1 MSPRTLGLDAALH
14 RYLLEVSVREEPAAR
29 ALREYTATL
38 PEAVMQ
44 ISPEQGQFL
53 RLLLRLMNAERAL
66 EVGTFTGYSALCMA
80 QAVGARGRV
89 VCLDRSAE
97 WTAVA
102 REYWARAG
110 VDGRI
115 ELRLGDARD
124 SLERLRAE
132 GGAGRFDFAFLDA
145 DKERYAAYY
154 ELLLELVR
162 PGGVIAV
169 DNTLWSG
176 RVADPAAQEPETAA
190 IRAFNAAL
198 AADERVLLSLVPIGD
213 GLTLAR
219 KH

>member
-1 MSPRTLGLDAALH
+1 MSPRTLGLDAALQ
-14 RYLLEVSVREEPAAR
+14 RYLLAVSPPEEPAAR
-29 ALREYTATL
+29 ALREYTAAL

-66 EVGTFTGYSALCMA
+66 EVGTFTGYSALCLA
-80 QAVGARGRV
+80 RGVGARGRV
-89 VCLDRSAE
+89 VCLDRSEE

-102 REYWARAG
+102 REHWARAG
-110 VDGRI
+110 VAGRI
-115 ELRLGDARD
+115 ELRLGDARE
-124 SLERLRAE
+124 SLDRLRAE
-132 GGAGRFDFAFLDA
+132 GQAARFDFAFLDA
-145 DKERYAAYY
+145 DKRNYAAYY
-154 ELLLELVR
+154 ERLLELVR
-162 PGGVIAV
+162 PGGLIAV

-176 RVADPAAQEPETAA
+176 RVADPAAQDPETAA

-198 AADERVLLSLVPIGD
+198 AADDRALVSLVPIGD

>member
-29 ALREYTATL
+29 ALREYTAAL

-80 QAVGARGRV
+80 RAVGARGRV

-115 ELRLGDARD
+115 ELRLGDARE
-124 SLERLRAE
+124 SLDRLRAE
-132 GGAGRFDFAFLDA
+132 VGAARFDFAFLDA
-145 DKERYAAYY
+145 DKEHYAAYY
-154 ELLLELVR
+154 ERLLELVR
-162 PGGVIAV
+162 PGGVIAI

-176 RVADPAAQEPETAA
+176 RVADPAERDPETAA

-198 AADERVLLSLVPIGD
+198 AADDRALVSLVPIGD

>member
-53 RLLLRLMNAERAL
+53 RLLLRLMNAERVL

-80 QAVGARGRV
+80 RAVGARGRV

-115 ELRLGDARD
+115 ELRLGDARE

-132 GGAGRFDFAFLDA
+132 EGAGRFDFAFLDA
-145 DKERYAAYY
+145 DKEHYAAYY
-154 ELLLELVR
+154 ERLLELVR
-162 PGGVIAV
+162 PGGVIAI

-176 RVADPAAQEPETAA
+176 RVADPAEREPETAA

-198 AADERVLLSLVPIGD
+198 AADDRALLSLVPIGD

>member
-38 PEAVMQ
+38 PEVVMQ

-53 RLLLRLMNAERAL
+53 RLLLRLMNAERVL

-89 VCLDRSAE
+89 VCLDRSEE
-97 WTAVA
+97 WTAAA

-132 GGAGRFDFAFLDA
+132 GAAGRFDFAFLDA

>member
-14 RYLLEVSVREEPAAR
+14 RYLLEVSVREEPVAR
-29 ALREYTATL
+29 ALREYTAAL

-53 RLLLRLMNAERAL
+53 RLLLRLMNAERVL

-89 VCLDRSAE
+89 VCLDRSEE
-97 WTAVA
+97 WTAAA
-102 REYWARAG
+102 RGYWARAG
-110 VDGRI
+110 VAERI

-176 RVADPAAQEPETAA
+176 RVADPAVQDPETAA

>member
-29 ALREYTATL
+29 ALREYTAAL

-80 QAVGARGRV
+80 RAVGARGRV
-89 VCLDRSAE
+89 VCLDRSEE

-115 ELRLGDARD
+115 ELRLGDARE

-132 GGAGRFDFAFLDA
+132 GAAGRFDFAFLDA
-145 DKERYAAYY
+145 DKENYAAYY

-176 RVADPAAQEPETAA
+176 RVADPAAREPETAA

-198 AADERVLLSLVPIGD
+198 AADDRALLSLVPIGD

>member
-29 ALREYTATL
+29 ALREYTAAL

-80 QAVGARGRV
+80 RAVGARGRV

-115 ELRLGDARD
+115 ELRLGDARE
-124 SLERLRAE
+124 SLDRLRAE
-132 GGAGRFDFAFLDA
+132 AGAARFDFAFLDA
-145 DKERYAAYY
+145 DKEHYAAYY
-154 ELLLELVR
+154 ERLLELVR
-162 PGGVIAV
+162 PGGVIAI

-176 RVADPAAQEPETAA
+176 RVADPAERDPETAA

-198 AADERVLLSLVPIGD
+198 AADDRALVSLVPIGD

>member
-29 ALREYTATL
+29 ALRAYTAAL

-53 RLLLRLMNAERAL
+53 RLLLRLMNAERVL

-110 VDGRI
+110 VDGCI

-124 SLERLRAE
+124 SLEQLRAE

-176 RVADPAAQEPETAA
+176 RVADPAAQDPETAA

-198 AADERVLLSLVPIGD
+198 AADERVQLSLVPIGD

>member
-29 ALREYTATL
+29 ALREYTAAL

-53 RLLLRLMNAERAL
+53 RLLLRLMNAERVL

-80 QAVGARGRV
+80 RAVGARGRV

-115 ELRLGDARD
+115 ELRLGDARE

-132 GGAGRFDFAFLDA
+132 EGAGHFDFAFLDA
-145 DKERYAAYY
+145 DKENYVAYY
-154 ELLLELVR
+154 ERLLELVR
-162 PGGVIAV
+162 PGGVIAI

-176 RVADPAAQEPETAA
+176 RVADPAERDPETAA

-198 AADERVLLSLVPIGD
+198 AADDRALLSLVPIGD

>member
-1 MSPRTLGLDAALH
+1 MSPRTLGLDEALQ
-14 RYLLEVSVREEPAAR
+14 RYLLEVSAPEEPAAR
-29 ALREYTATL
+29 ALREYTAGL

-66 EVGTFTGYSALCMA
+66 EVGTFTGYSALCLA
-80 QAVGARGRV
+80 RGVGARGRV
-89 VCLDRSAE
+89 VCLDRSEE

-102 REYWARAG
+102 REHWARAG
-110 VDGRI
+110 VDERI
-115 ELRLGDARD
+115 ELRLGDARE
-124 SLERLRAE
+124 SLDRLRAE
-132 GGAGRFDFAFLDA
+132 GQAARFDFAFLDA
-145 DKERYAAYY
+145 DKRNYAAYY
-154 ELLLELVR
+154 ERLLELVR
-162 PGGVIAV
+162 PGGLIAV

-176 RVADPAAQEPETAA
+176 RVADPAAQDPETAA

-198 AADERVLLSLVPIGD
+198 AADDRALVSLVPIGD

>member
-29 ALREYTATL
+29 ALREYTAAL

-80 QAVGARGRV
+80 RAVGARGRV

-115 ELRLGDARD
+115 ELRLGDARE
-124 SLERLRAE
+124 SLDRLRAE
-132 GGAGRFDFAFLDA
+132 AGAARFDFAFLDA
-145 DKERYAAYY
+145 DKENYAAYY
-154 ELLLELVR
+154 ERLLELVR
-162 PGGVIAV
+162 PGGVIAI

-176 RVADPAAQEPETAA
+176 RVADPAERDPETAA

-198 AADERVLLSLVPIGD
+198 AADDRALVSLVPIGD

>member
-1 MSPRTLGLDAALH
+1 MSPRTLGMDAALH
-14 RYLLEVSVREEPAAR
+14 RYLLEVSVAEEPAAR
-29 ALREYTATL
+29 ALRERTAAL

-53 RLLLRLMNAERAL
+53 RLLLRLMNAERVI

-80 QAVGARGRV
+80 RAVGARGRV
-89 VCLDRSAE
+89 VCLDRSEE

-102 REYWARAG
+102 RDHWARAG

-115 ELRLGDARD
+115 ELRLGDARE
-124 SLERLRAE
+124 SLEQLRAE
-132 GGAGRFDFAFLDA
+132 GGTARFDFAFLDA
-145 DKERYAAYY
+145 DKRNYAAYY
-154 ELLLELVR
+154 ERLLELVR

-176 RVADPAAQEPETAA
+176 RVADPAERDPETAA

-198 AADERVLLSLVPIGD
+198 AADDRVLVSLVPIGD

>member
-29 ALREYTATL
+29 ALREYTAAL

-53 RLLLRLMNAERAL
+53 RLLLRLMNAERVL
-66 EVGTFTGYSALCMA
+66 EVCTFTGYSALCMA
-80 QAVGARGRV
+80 RAVGARGRV
-89 VCLDRSAE
+89 VCLDRSEE

-115 ELRLGDARD
+115 ELRLGDARE

-132 GGAGRFDFAFLDA
+132 GAAGRFDFAFLDA
-145 DKERYAAYY
+145 DKEHYAAYY

-176 RVADPAAQEPETAA
+176 RVADPAAREPETAA

-198 AADERVLLSLVPIGD
+198 AADDRALLSLVPIGD

>member
-29 ALREYTATL
+29 ALREYTAAL

-53 RLLLRLMNAERAL
+53 RLLLRLMNAERVL

-80 QAVGARGRV
+80 RAVGARGRV
-89 VCLDRSAE
+89 VCLDRSEE

-110 VDGRI
+110 VDGRT
-115 ELRLGDARD
+115 ELRLGDARE
-124 SLERLRAE
+124 SLARLRAE
-132 GGAGRFDFAFLDA
+132 GAAGRFDFAFLDA
-145 DKERYAAYY
+145 DKENYAAYY

-176 RVADPAAQEPETAA
+176 RVADPAARDPETAA

-198 AADERVLLSLVPIGD
+198 AADDRAQLSLVPIGD

>member
-53 RLLLRLMNAERAL
+53 RLLLRLMNAVRVL

-80 QAVGARGRV
+80 QAVGARGQV

-132 GGAGRFDFAFLDA
+132 GAAGRFDFAFLDA

>member
-14 RYLLEVSVREEPAAR
+14 RYLLEVSVREEPVAR
-29 ALREYTATL
+29 ALREYTAAL

-53 RLLLRLMNAERAL
+53 RLLLRLMNAERVL

-80 QAVGARGRV
+80 RAVGARGRV

-115 ELRLGDARD
+115 ELRLGDARE
-124 SLERLRAE
+124 SLERLCAE
-132 GGAGRFDFAFLDA
+132 DGAGRFDFAFLDA
-145 DKERYAAYY
+145 DKEHYAAYY
-154 ELLLELVR
+154 ERLLELVR
-162 PGGVIAV
+162 PGGVIAI

-176 RVADPAAQEPETAA
+176 RVADPAEREPETAA

-198 AADERVLLSLVPIGD
+198 AADDRALLSLVPIGD

>member
-29 ALREYTATL
+29 ALREYTAAL

-53 RLLLRLMNAERAL
+53 HLLLRLMNAERVL

-80 QAVGARGRV
+80 RAVGARGRV
-89 VCLDRSAE
+89 VCLDRSEE

-115 ELRLGDARD
+115 ELRLGDARE

-132 GGAGRFDFAFLDA
+132 GAAGRFDFAFLDA
-145 DKERYAAYY
+145 DKGSYAAYY
-154 ELLLELVR
+154 ERLLELVR
-162 PGGVIAV
+162 PGGVIAI

-176 RVADPAAQEPETAA
+176 RVADPAEREPETAA

-198 AADERVLLSLVPIGD
+198 AADDRALLSLVPIGD

>member
-53 RLLLRLMNAERAL
+53 RLLLRLMNAERVL

-89 VCLDRSAE
+89 VCLDRSEE
-97 WTAVA
+97 WTAAA

-132 GGAGRFDFAFLDA
+132 GAAGRFDFAFLDA
-145 DKERYAAYY
+145 DKERYASYY

>member
-1 MSPRTLGLDAALH
+1 MSPRTLGLNEALQ
-14 RYLLEVSVREEPAAR
+14 RYLLEVSVPEEPAAR
-29 ALREYTATL
+29 ALREYTAAL

-66 EVGTFTGYSALCMA
+66 EVGTFTGYSALCLA
-80 QAVGARGRV
+80 RGVGARGRV
-89 VCLDRSAE
+89 VCLDRSEE

-102 REYWARAG
+102 REHWARAG
-110 VDGRI
+110 VAERI
-115 ELRLGDARD
+115 ELRLGDARE
-124 SLERLRAE
+124 SLDRLRAE
-132 GGAGRFDFAFLDA
+132 GQAARFDFAFLDA
-145 DKERYAAYY
+145 DKRNYAAYY
-154 ELLLELVR
+154 ERLLELVR
-162 PGGVIAV
+162 PGGLIAV

-176 RVADPAAQEPETAA
+176 RVADPAAQDPETAA

-198 AADERVLLSLVPIGD
+198 AADDRALVSLVPIGD

>member
-1 MSPRTLGLDAALH
+1 MSPRTLGLDEALQ
-14 RYLLEVSVREEPAAR
+14 RYLLEVSVPEEPAAR
-29 ALREYTATL
+29 ALREYTAAL

-66 EVGTFTGYSALCMA
+66 EVGTFTGYSALCLA
-80 QAVGARGRV
+80 RGVGARGRV
-89 VCLDRSAE
+89 VCLDRSEE

-102 REYWARAG
+102 REHWARAG
-110 VDGRI
+110 VVERI
-115 ELRLGDARD
+115 ELRLGDARE
-124 SLERLRAE
+124 SLDRLRAE
-132 GGAGRFDFAFLDA
+132 GQAARFDFAFLDA
-145 DKERYAAYY
+145 DKRNYAAYY
-154 ELLLELVR
+154 ERLLELVR
-162 PGGVIAV
+162 PGGLIAV

-176 RVADPAAQEPETAA
+176 RVADPAAQDPETAA

-198 AADERVLLSLVPIGD
+198 AADDRALVSLVPIGD

>member
-14 RYLLEVSVREEPAAR
+14 RYLLEVSVQEEPAAR
-29 ALREYTATL
+29 ALREYTAAL

-80 QAVGARGRV
+80 RAVGARGRV
-89 VCLDRSAE
+89 VCLDRSEE

-110 VDGRI
+110 VDDRI
-115 ELRLGDARD
+115 ELRLGDARE
-124 SLERLRAE
+124 SLDRLRAE
-132 GGAGRFDFAFLDA
+132 GGAARFDFAFLDA

-154 ELLLELVR
+154 ERLLELVR
-162 PGGVIAV
+162 PGGVIAI

-176 RVADPAAQEPETAA
+176 RVADPAERGPETAA

-198 AADERVLLSLVPIGD
+198 AADDRALVSLVPIGD

>member
-1 MSPRTLGLDAALH
+1 VSPRTLGLDAALH

-29 ALREYTATL
+29 ALREYTAAL

-53 RLLLRLMNAERAL
+53 RLLLRLMNAERVL

-80 QAVGARGRV
+80 RAVGARGRV

-115 ELRLGDARD
+115 ELRLGDARE

-132 GGAGRFDFAFLDA
+132 EGAGRFDFAFLDA
-145 DKERYAAYY
+145 DKEHYAAYY
-154 ELLLELVR
+154 ERLLELVR
-162 PGGVIAV
+162 PGGVIAI

-176 RVADPAAQEPETAA
+176 RVADPAEREPETAA

-198 AADERVLLSLVPIGD
+198 AADDRALLSLVPIGD

>member
-1 MSPRTLGLDAALH
+1 MSPRTLGLDEALH
-14 RYLLEVSVREEPAAR
+14 RYLLEVSVPEEPAAR
-29 ALREYTATL
+29 ALREYTAAL

-66 EVGTFTGYSALCMA
+66 EVGTFTGYSALCLA
-80 QAVGARGRV
+80 RGVGARGRV
-89 VCLDRSAE
+89 VCLDRSEE

-110 VDGRI
+110 VAERI
-115 ELRLGDARD
+115 ELRLGDARE
-124 SLERLRAE
+124 SLDRLRAE
-132 GGAGRFDFAFLDA
+132 GWAARFDFAFLDA
-145 DKERYAAYY
+145 DKRNYAAYY
-154 ELLLELVR
+154 ERLLELVR
-162 PGGVIAV
+162 PGGLIAV

-176 RVADPAAQEPETAA
+176 RVADPAAQDPETAA

-198 AADERVLLSLVPIGD
+198 AADDRALVSLVPIGD

-219 KH
+219 RH

>member
-29 ALREYTATL
+29 ALREYTAAL

-80 QAVGARGRV
+80 RAVGARGRV

-115 ELRLGDARD
+115 ELRLGDARE
-124 SLERLRAE
+124 SLDRLRAE
-132 GGAGRFDFAFLDA
+132 AGAARFDFAFLDA

-154 ELLLELVR
+154 ERLLELVR
-162 PGGVIAV
+162 PGGVIAI

-176 RVADPAAQEPETAA
+176 RVADPAERDPETAA

-198 AADERVLLSLVPIGD
+198 AADDRALVSLVPIGD

>member
-29 ALREYTATL
+29 ALREYTAAL

-53 RLLLRLMNAERAL
+53 HLLLRLMNAERVL

-80 QAVGARGRV
+80 RAVGARGRV
-89 VCLDRSAE
+89 VCLDRSEE

-115 ELRLGDARD
+115 ELRLGDARE

-132 GGAGRFDFAFLDA
+132 GAAGRFDFAFLDA
-145 DKERYAAYY
+145 DKGSYAAYY
-154 ELLLELVR
+154 ERLLELVR
-162 PGGVIAV
+162 PGGVIAI

-176 RVADPAAQEPETAA
+176 RVADPAEREPDTQA

-198 AADERVLLSLVPIGD
+198 AADDRALLSLVPIGD

>member
-1 MSPRTLGLDAALH
+1 MSPRTLGLDEALH
-14 RYLLEVSVREEPAAR
+14 RYLLEVSVPEEPAAR
-29 ALREYTATL
+29 ALREYTAAL

-66 EVGTFTGYSALCMA
+66 EVGTFTGYSALCLA
-80 QAVGARGRV
+80 RGVGARGRV
-89 VCLDRSAE
+89 VCLDRSEE

-102 REYWARAG
+102 REHWARAG

-115 ELRLGDARD
+115 ELRLGDARE
-124 SLERLRAE
+124 SLDRLRAE
-132 GGAGRFDFAFLDA
+132 GWAARFDFAFLDA
-145 DKERYAAYY
+145 DKRNYVAYY
-154 ELLLELVR
+154 ERLLELVR
-162 PGGVIAV
+162 PGGLIAV

-176 RVADPAAQEPETAA
+176 RVADPAAQDPETAA

-198 AADERVLLSLVPIGD
+198 AADDRALVSLVPIGD

>member
-1 MSPRTLGLDAALH
+1 MSPRTLGLDEALQ
-14 RYLLEVSVREEPAAR
+14 RYLLEVSVPEEPAAR
-29 ALREYTATL
+29 ALREYTAAL

-66 EVGTFTGYSALCMA
+66 EVGTFTGYSALCLA
-80 QAVGARGRV
+80 RGVGARGRV
-89 VCLDRSAE
+89 VCLDRSEE

-102 REYWARAG
+102 REHWARAG
-110 VDGRI
+110 VAERI
-115 ELRLGDARD
+115 ELRLGDARE
-124 SLERLRAE
+124 SLDRLRAE
-132 GGAGRFDFAFLDA
+132 GWAARFDFAFLDA
-145 DKERYAAYY
+145 DKRNYAAYY
-154 ELLLELVR
+154 ERLLELVR
-162 PGGVIAV
+162 PGGLIAV

-176 RVADPAAQEPETAA
+176 RVADPAAQDPETAA

-198 AADERVLLSLVPIGD
+198 AADDRALVSLVPIGD